1 VSEGDGPRFLDPSG
15 LEAVLLDAG
24 GTLITLDHAWL
35 VRELAAR
42 GVTTDETALLASE
55 AAARAWADAG
65 VRRGRKPRDLWAGY
79 FGRML
84 ARVGLPE
91 EEGAPFVEM
100 LWRRN
105 REDGLWRTPVPGA
118 HEVLAELQGRG
129 YRLAVVSNAE
139 GQVEKD
145 LRAAG
150 FGPYLELVV
159 DSHRV
164 GVEKPD
170 PGIFRLA
177 LERLSL
183 EPAAAVY
190 VGDVYAIDVV
200 GARAAGLQA
209 CLVDPAGAYPGAD
222 CPRLGGLEELLG
234 LLPGSPDDS

>member
-1 VSEGDGPRFLDPSG
+1 VTADSGAPALDPSG

-42 GVTTDETALLASE
+42 GVDTDESTLLASE
-55 AAARAWADAG
+55 ATARAWADER
-65 VRRGRKPRDLWAGY
+65 VRRGRQPRELWAGY

-84 ARVGLPE
+84 GQVGLPE
-91 EEGAPFVEM
+91 EKRLDFVEM

-105 REDGLWRTPVPGA
+105 SEEGLWRTPVPGA
-118 HEVLAELQGRG
+118 ETVLASLRERG

-139 GQVEKD
+139 GQVEQD

-150 FGPYLELVV
+150 FGPYLDFVI

-170 PGIFRLA
+170 PEIFRLA
-177 LERLSL
+177 LGRLSL
-183 EPAAAVY
+183 EASAALY

-200 GARAAGLQA
+200 GARAAGLAA
-209 CLVDPAGAYPGAD
+209 CLLDPAEAYPEAD
-222 CPRLGGLEELLG
+222 CPRLRSLEDLLD
-234 LLPGSPDDS
+234 LLPGCPESS

>member
-1 VSEGDGPRFLDPSG
+1 MSAEAGGAALDPSG
-15 LEAVLLDAG
+15 VEAVLLDAG

-42 GVTTDETALLASE
+42 GVATDEEDLLASE
-55 AAARAWADAG
+55 AAARAWADG
-65 VRRGRKPRDLWAGY
+65 RVRRGRKPQDLWAGY

-84 ARVGLPE
+84 SRVGLPE
-91 EEGAPFVEM
+91 EEGAAFVEM

-105 REDGLWRTPVPGA
+105 RDEGLWRTPVAGA
-118 HEVLAELQGRG
+118 EAVVADLSRRG

-139 GQVEKD
+139 GQVEQD

-150 FGPYLELVV
+150 FGAHLEFVI
-159 DSHRV
+159 DSHWV

-183 EPAAAVY
+183 EPAAAIY
-190 VGDVYAIDVV
+190 VGDVYAIDVI

-209 CLVDPAGAYPGAD
+209 CLIDPAGAYPQAD
-222 CPRLGGLEELLG
+222 CPRLSRLEDLLD
-234 LLPGSPDDS
+234 LLPGVAE

>member
-1 VSEGDGPRFLDPSG
+1 VSAGDGARALDPAG
-15 LEAVLLDAG
+15 LEAVILDAG

-42 GVTTDETALLASE
+42 GVATDESALLSSE
-55 AAARAWADAG
+55 AAARAWADG
-65 VRRGRKPRDLWAGY
+65 RVRRGRKPRDLWAGY

-91 EEGAPFVEM
+91 EAGAEFIEM

-105 REDGLWRTPVPGA
+105 REEGLWRTPVPGA
-118 HEVLAELQGRG
+118 SQVLARLRGRG

-145 LRAAG
+145 LHAAG
-150 FGPYLELVV
+150 FGPHLEFVI
-159 DSHRV
+159 DSHWV

-183 EPAAAVY
+183 APAAAVY
-190 VGDVYAIDVV
+190 VGDVYAIDVI

-209 CLVDPAGAYPGAD
+209 CLVDPAEAYPQAD
-222 CPRLGGLEELLG
+222 CPRLSRLEDLLDQ
-234 LLPGSPDDS
+234 LPGVAE